1 VQSLN
6 EQLSAASDALDS
18 KSSDLITLQ
27 RTSADA
33 TLKLQREMAEVQAA
47 LEDVRAAE
55 ESARRRASAAEER
68 LAASQVRQ
76 AEVETNAAEQERSLG
91 DQLRNALVQ
100 AERYQALAANEQK
113 KREEATRVMAE
124 MREQM
129 TAASRAH
136 QEALEAAEA
145 QAADARQL
153 ADLYQQQVAD
163 FKAQLSAVQQA
174 GGIVP
179 PPPVPGTPPARVP
192 VPVDPHAIATAADL
206 LAPTVVQGLQQQ
218 GKSHADVVALY
229 TDMVSESAEGAGGGG
244 GWCSSCS

>member
-1 VQSLN
+1 M
-6 EQLSAASDALDS
+6 
-18 KSSDLITLQ
+18 LQ
-27 RTSADA
+27 RASADA
-33 TLKLQREMAEVQAA
+33 TLKLQRELAELQAA

-68 LAASQVRQ
+68 LAAAQVRQ
-76 AEVETNAAEQERSLG
+76 AEVEAIAAEQERSLG
-91 DQLRNALVQ
+91 DQLRSALAQ

-153 ADLYQQQVAD
+153 ADLYQQQLSEAPGQGATTTTGGRSTRTPKSPGKSPAKHTPIRAAATSAAATDQRLMAAASDAVAR
-163 FKAQLSAVQQA
+163 SPA
-174 GGIVP
+174 GV
-179 PPPVPGTPPARVP
+179 AE
-192 VPVDPHAIATAADL
+192 
-206 LAPTVVQGLQQQ
+206 GLQQQ
-218 GKSHADVVALY
+218 GKSYADVVALY
-229 TDMVSESAEGAGGGG
+229 TDMVSASRVEGEYGRG
-244 GWCSSCS
+244 CSWVGVE